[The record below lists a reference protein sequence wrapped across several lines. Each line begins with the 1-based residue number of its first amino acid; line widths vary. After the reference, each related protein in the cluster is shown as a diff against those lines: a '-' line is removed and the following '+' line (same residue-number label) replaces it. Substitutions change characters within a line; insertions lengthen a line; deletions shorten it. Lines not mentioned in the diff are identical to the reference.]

1 MWAVGAD
8 SISARYIRA
17 FAGASGTPPPTRSH
31 MVAVGANSVRPG
43 GLAAAQDCP
52 GGFYIRPLYTRFCRG
67 VGAWRRT
74 TSAAIQQ
81 SWPARAVQC
90 PTGALIAARPR
101 NAAPYKRPHGGCRGE
116 HCSPA
121 KISRCRKS
129 PGRIWNPPLRT
140 TKKPQQRIETANHLI
155 VECWPRAGAS
165 PSALG
170 FLRARLR
177 SVRAKREPKRP

>member
-1 MWAVGAD
+1 MAGCCNIVAASHPSVTFGD
-8 SISARYIRA
+8 SSPQGEPHSCRGEHCSPARIPRRRQTPRA
-17 FAGASGTPPPTRSH
+17 NT
-31 MVAVGANSVRPG
+31 VRPYTPLPIG
-43 GLAAAQDCP
+43 PVGRGLDPSFAILLLLKVA
-52 GGFYIRPLYTRFCRG
+52 RG
-67 VGAWRRT
+67 VED
-74 TSAAIQQ
+74 
-81 SWPARAVQC
+81 
-90 PTGALIAARPR
+90 
-101 NAAPYKRPHGGCRGE
+101 AAPYERPHGGCRGE

-121 KISRCRKS
+121 KISRCRQI

-140 TKKPQQRIETANHLI
+140 TQKPQQTIEIANRPI

>member
-1 MWAVGAD
+1 MPILKLFVGGGVPDAPAD
-8 SISARYIRA
+8 FAWLQFGVLDGIYDWFVGRGLDPSFAILLLLKVAR
-17 FAGASGTPPPTRSH
+17 GA
-31 MVAVGANSVRPG
+31 
-43 GLAAAQDCP
+43 
-52 GGFYIRPLYTRFCRG
+52 
-67 VGAWRRT
+67 GAWRRT

-81 SWPARAVQC
+81 SWHARAVQC
-90 PTGALIAARPR
+90 PSGALIAARPR

>member
-1 MWAVGAD
+1 M
-8 SISARYIRA
+8 
-17 FAGASGTPPPTRSH
+17 PPTNQPKSSSDCKFFRR
-31 MVAVGANSVRPG
+31 G
-43 GLAAAQDCP
+43 QDP
-52 GGFYIRPLYTRFCRG
+52 SLQTDHKRATTLRG

-74 TSAAIQQ
+74 TSAAIPQ
-81 SWPARAVQC
+81 SGPARAVQC

-101 NAAPYKRPHGGCRGE
+101 NAAPYNRPHGGCRGE

-140 TKKPQQRIETANHLI
+140 TKKPQQTIEIVNRPI

-177 SVRAKREPKRP
+177 SVRAQHEPKRP